1 MGTFEIL
8 TKYLP
13 LLEGDRYGTWSPIHK
28 DRAGETETFIMPFVN
43 YSETVNAFIKDV
55 YHFAETRP
63 EMELHQHN
71 RILKDHNIDL
81 NVDWQA
87 MDISTQDAQCITA
100 LIMAA
105 VRTERFCDGTLL
117 GLLEGRHI
125 QSWLDQLRRFEQ
137 Q

>member
-1 MGTFEIL
+1 
-8 TKYLP
+8 
-13 LLEGDRYGTWSPIHK
+13 
-28 DRAGETETFIMPFVN
+28 
-43 YSETVNAFIKDV
+43 
-55 YHFAETRP
+55 
-63 EMELHQHN
+63 MELHQNN

-87 MDISTQDAQCITA
+87 MDISTLDAQCITA

-105 VRTERFCDGTLL
+105 VRAERFCDGTLL

-125 QSWLDQLRRFEQ
+125 QAWLDQLRRFEQ